1 MRAINI
7 AACPVRE
14 LSAPALTFTQK
25 KTRIKM
31 AKNIKDVELFLFDL
45 DGTVYIGDKEI
56 EGSFA
61 AVNRLREMGKRI
73 CFSPT
78 TVPECTRTISQD

>member
-1 MRAINI
+1 
-7 AACPVRE
+7 
-14 LSAPALTFTQK
+14 
-25 KTRIKM
+25 M
-31 AKNIKDVELFLFDL
+31 AKNIREVELFLFDL
-45 DGTVYIGDKEI
+45 DGTVYIGDNEI

-78 TVPECTRTISQD
+78 TVPECIRTTSRA